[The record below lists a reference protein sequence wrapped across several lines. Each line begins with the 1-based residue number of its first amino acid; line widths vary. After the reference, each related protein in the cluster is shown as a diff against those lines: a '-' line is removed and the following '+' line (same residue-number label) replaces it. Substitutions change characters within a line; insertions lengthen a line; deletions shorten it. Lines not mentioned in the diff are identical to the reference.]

1 VNGRRG
7 FIVLPQWRA
16 TMHGIPTPT
25 PPEPPM
31 ITVAD
36 LFPLSPEQRPEN
48 RRRRDEP
55 AQAPRWDQPRSEAFF
70 EDLDPAPALRA
81 MPGPGLP
88 LAA

>member
-1 VNGRRG
+1 MNARPGC
-7 FIVLPQWRA
+7 IVLPQWRD
-16 TMHGIPTPT
+16 TMPGIPTPAA
-25 PPEPPM
+25 PETPM
-31 ITVAD
+31 IKFAV

-55 AQAPRWDQPRSEAFF
+55 AVALLWDQPRSEAFF
-70 EDLDPAPALRA
+70 EDLDPPPALRA

>member
-1 VNGRRG
+1 
-7 FIVLPQWRA
+7 
-16 TMHGIPTPT
+16 
-25 PPEPPM
+25 M
-31 ITVAD
+31 ITFAD

-55 AQAPRWDQPRSEAFF
+55 AVALLWDQPRSEAFF
-70 EDLDPAPALRA
+70 EDLDPPPALRA

>member
-1 VNGRRG
+1 
-7 FIVLPQWRA
+7 
-16 TMHGIPTPT
+16 
-25 PPEPPM
+25 M

-55 AQAPRWDQPRSEAFF
+55 AQPPLWEQPRSEAFF
-70 EDLDPAPALRA
+70 EDLDPPPALRA